1 MVIIY
6 TMAYNAEKTLPHT
19 IQSVLDQTEPDWI
32 WYLLDNGAQDA
43 TGKIIGEYAAKDPRI
58 IPLRNEKNLVF
69 SPETSFLDLPQR
81 HSDTDWFCFLD
92 ADDVY
97 TPDFLEEMLSFASKY
112 HLDTAACGY
121 DFVDGATGKITG
133 QRVLP
138 QDMILDTPEEF
149 DLYFPVY
156 HQFMRTNWA
165 KLFSIKVVK
174 QLDIARF
181 PSVFYG
187 TDTLYTQE
195 MLRNSRRFGIL
206 AKSLHKYYLFPRSM
220 SYQWK
225 PSRIQADQILH
236 RLACSYLI
244 DKCGHISSKNRN
256 FLQVV
261 YSNAVSDTVNVIQN
275 SALSLA
281 DKLREYRGI
290 AENPI
295 TLSTYRECTDESAA
309 WSRLNL
315 LGRALEAGA
324 ALGKDDGD
332 SDLRAVAQ
340 TLLRRCGQTVTAASA
355 PLFLSDQE
363 LLQVLL
369 RDDEDALLSLLLKH
383 LQSSREI
390 KKYALLE
397 TIQALAADQP
407 LLCWIDDPVFLRKYG
422 NIYQMIFQGSRLSA
436 LDEMTGLLLK
446 NKVSSGRETFLNLYI
461 SLAAYENQAPAFI
474 FGKIQLAWLYLRQN
488 RREECRAVATELEE
502 MGVTDE
508 ELNSIRNYLD
518 K

>member
-97 TPDFLEEMLSFASKY
+97 TPDFLGEMLAFASKY
-112 HLDTAACGY
+112 HLDTAACGF

-206 AKSLHKYYLFPRSM
+206 AKSLHRYYLFPRSL
-220 SYQWK
+220 SYQWE

-256 FLQVV
+256 FLQAV

-275 SALSLA
+275 SALSPA

-295 TLSTYRECTDESAA
+295 TLSAYRECTNENAA

-324 ALGKDDGD
+324 DLNKGDND

-340 TLLRRCGQTVTAASA
+340 TLLRRCGQTVTAANA
-355 PLFLSDQE
+355 TLFLTDQK
-363 LLQVLL
+363 LLQAFIQ
-369 RDDEDALLSLLLKH
+369 DDADALLTLLLERF
-383 LQSSREI
+383 QSGREI
-390 KKYALLE
+390 KKYTLLE

-407 LLCWIDDPVFLRKYG
+407 LLCWIEDSVFLRKYG
-422 NIYQMIFQGSRLSA
+422 NIYQMVFQGNRLSA
-436 LDEMTGLLLK
+436 LDEMTGLLLE
-446 NKVSSGRETFLNLYI
+446 NKVSGGLETFLTLFI
-461 SLAAYENQAPAFI
+461 SLAAMEEQVQAFV
-474 FGKIQLAWLYLRQN
+474 FGKLRLADLYLRQN
-488 RREECRAVATELEE
+488 RREECRVIVADMTK
-502 MGVTDE
+502 MGVESE
-508 ELNSIRNYLD
+508 ELNAIRSVLE